1 MAYEPF
7 LPDGMKWW
15 QLFDLVIVSACK
27 PDFFSEARRPSYEI
41 ATPDGMPH
49 PLTPT
54 LTLTLT
60 LTQSPTL
67 TLTLNP
73 HPHTHQACCAR

>member
-1 MAYEPF
+1 MTLTLNPAPRALNPNPNPKTLTPNPEQVAYEAF

-41 ATPDGMPH
+41 ATPDGD
-49 PLTPT
+49 
-54 LTLTLT
+54 
-60 LTQSPTL
+60 
-67 TLTLNP
+67 
-73 HPHTHQACCAR
+73 AARG

>member
-41 ATPDGMPH
+41 ATPDGRMRAP
-49 PLTPT
+49 
-54 LTLTLT
+54 
-60 LTQSPTL
+60 
-67 TLTLNP
+67 NP
-73 HPHTHQACCAR
+73 NPNPNPNPDLRPNQVCCAR